1 MSTCWPSDVCTG
13 HQCKATIEFVVLC
26 ISPDD
31 PSSSLWVQHAGKR
44 RSFRRLLVLES
55 VCGEDTF
62 AGKVDVGSDQRFTLM
77 FLCIF
82 RFPLSI
88 CLETERDSAVW

>member
-13 HQCKATIEFVVLC
+13 HQRKATIEFVVLC

-62 AGKVDVGSDQRFTLM
+62 AGKVDVGIGSTIYIDVSLYLPVSTLD
-77 FLCIF
+77 
-82 RFPLSI
+82 LSG
-88 CLETERDSAVW
+88 D